1 VWQLW
6 LWPQNEFVAR
16 DHIAMEQIVW
26 QLVAF
31 IVTIDKVLL
40 EIKKSATTYILYH
53 NIEVLLELKK
63 SVTTDNHNNTR

>member
-1 VWQLW
+1 MWQLW
-6 LWPQNEFVAR
+6 LWPQNEFMVR
-16 DHIAMEQIVW
+16 DYIAMEQTAW
-26 QLVAF
+26 QLVVF